1 MEDNPKISQKLLG
14 IILSIIILMAGVII
28 YYTLRDTFFPF
39 VPLIE
44 VTDISYDWLP
54 VISHEWMPPM
64 EVRVTAYVISLEDI
78 DYEIDIKFEA
88 IQNGE
93 ETQVKTS
100 TFIIE
105 AGQEQEFTVYI
116 MFLNPEKELECTA
129 QIVAQRKVS
138 L

>member
-1 MEDNPKISQKLLG
+1 MEEKPKKSWKLMA
-14 IILSIIILMAGVII
+14 IVLSIMITFTGVIL
-28 YYTLRDTFFPF
+28 YYALLPT
-39 VPLIE
+39 VPQIE
-44 VTDISYDWLP
+44 VSDISYEWMP
-54 VISHEWMPPM
+54 VIGHEWMPPM
-64 EVRVTAYVISLEDI
+64 EVRVTVCVKSIENS
-78 DYEIDIKFEA
+78 DYEIDIKFEVT
-88 IQNGE
+88 QNGE

-116 MFLNPEKELECTA
+116 MFLNPEKEIVCTA

>member
-1 MEDNPKISQKLLG
+1 MEDNPKINRKLLG
-14 IILSIIILMAGVII
+14 IILSIIIIAGII
-28 YYTLRDTFFPF
+28 ICYTFRDTFFPF
-39 VPLIE
+39 VPQIE

-54 VISHEWMPPM
+54 VIGHEWMPPL
-64 EVRVTAYVISLEDI
+64 EVRVTVCVKSIENS
-78 DYEIDIKFEA
+78 DYEIDVRFEA
-88 IQNGE
+88 TQSGE

-105 AGQEQEFTVYI
+105 AGQEQEFTVYL
-116 MFLNPEKELECTA
+116 MFLNPAKELECTA